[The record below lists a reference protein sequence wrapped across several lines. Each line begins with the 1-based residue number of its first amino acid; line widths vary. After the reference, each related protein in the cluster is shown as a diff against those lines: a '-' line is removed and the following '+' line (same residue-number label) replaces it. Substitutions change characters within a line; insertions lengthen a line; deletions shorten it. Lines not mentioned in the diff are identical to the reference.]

1 MNDDEKMPLDRPKM
15 KYQNSAPIILP
26 SATEEIWSEIVQMSL
41 SEPNNV
47 GIIMKLV
54 NLFLFET
61 KTFPKPFKIGPNQSN
76 SGLSNLKF
84 VKKRGIGR
92 PKVKK

>member
-1 MNDDEKMPLDRPKM
+1 MPLDRPKM

-41 SEPNNV
+41 SEPHNV
-47 GIIMKLV
+47 GLIMKLV

-61 KTFPKPFKIGPNQSN
+61 KTF
-76 SGLSNLKF
+76 
-84 VKKRGIGR
+84 
-92 PKVKK
+92 